1 MSSTV
6 DASQLG
12 LDLTKKPKKSKSSS
26 AATATAA
33 ATATDGSE
41 KKKKKSSS
49 SKKKES
55 KEVVAVDEQELA
67 QIEESSVCSGGGGC
81 YCSHSHHS
89 LVHSN
94 TTHTHFFLWI
104 VKQPWPKNTTIVT
117 IQQHIQQYNTYN
129 NTHIYIQYIHV
140 GIWCIECPVE
150 KQ

>member
-26 AATATAA
+26 AATA

-41 KKKKKSSS
+41 KKKKKSS

-67 QIEESSVCSGGGGC
+67 QIEESSVCSGGCG
-81 YCSHSHHS
+81 CSHSS
-89 LVHSN
+89 FIDAN
-94 TTHTHFFLWI
+94 GGGPF
-104 VKQPWPKNTTIVT
+104 
-117 IQQHIQQYNTYN
+117 
-129 NTHIYIQYIHV
+129 
-140 GIWCIECPVE
+140 
-150 KQ
+150 